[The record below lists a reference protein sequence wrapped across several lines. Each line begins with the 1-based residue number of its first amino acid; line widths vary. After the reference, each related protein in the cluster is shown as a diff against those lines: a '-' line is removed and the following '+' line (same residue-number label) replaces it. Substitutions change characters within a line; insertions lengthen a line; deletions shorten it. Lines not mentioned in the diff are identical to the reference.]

1 MAEKETMADFEA
13 EINASLKRYSEGD
26 MVKGVIAGIENYV
39 VYVDLGTYMQGI
51 ILPTELS
58 DDPSFNMMDDLKIGD
73 EINAIVVNADDGN
86 GNLVLSLKKAN
97 SILAWESLVEGKNN
111 ETVYNVKISQSVN
124 GGWIAYVNGI
134 RGFIPV
140 SRLSMR
146 RIEDADK
153 ESYVG
158 KKVDVIII
166 DVNEEKNSLVLSG
179 RELEEKIAIKE
190 HEEKVRAVK
199 VGTITKGIVESIMP
213 YGCFVNIG
221 DGVSGLVHISQI
233 AHKRLKTPSEVVKPG
248 QEVDVK
254 VIDIKDGKISLSMK
268 ALVDVME
275 KNETDEEEGPS
286 EYLSGEEASTGMASL
301 LAGIK
306 ID

>member
-73 EINAIVVNADDGN
+73 EINAIVVNTDDGN

-199 VGTITKGIVESIMP
+199 VGTITKGTVESIMP

-248 QEVDVK
+248 
-254 VIDIKDGKISLSMK
+254 
-268 ALVDVME
+268 
-275 KNETDEEEGPS
+275 
-286 EYLSGEEASTGMASL
+286 
-301 LAGIK
+301 
-306 ID
+306 

>member
-1 MAEKETMADFEA
+1 MESPRAMKNSVVVPIKHNPPLSAAGSRRDKKDSWTGL
-13 EINASLKRYSEGD
+13 LK
-26 MVKGVIAGIENYV
+26 
-39 VYVDLGTYMQGI
+39 
-51 ILPTELS
+51 
-58 DDPSFNMMDDLKIGD
+58 PSM
-73 EINAIVVNADDGN
+73 
-86 GNLVLSLKKAN
+86 
-97 SILAWESLVEGKNN
+97 
-111 ETVYNVKISQSVN
+111 
-124 GGWIAYVNGI
+124 
-134 RGFIPV
+134 
-140 SRLSMR
+140 
-146 RIEDADK
+146 
-153 ESYVG
+153 
-158 KKVDVIII
+158 
-166 DVNEEKNSLVLSG
+166 SLVLSG

-199 VGTITKGIVESIMP
+199 VGTITKGTVESIMP

>member
-1 MAEKETMADFEA
+1 
-13 EINASLKRYSEGD
+13 
-26 MVKGVIAGIENYV
+26 
-39 VYVDLGTYMQGI
+39 
-51 ILPTELS
+51 
-58 DDPSFNMMDDLKIGD
+58 
-73 EINAIVVNADDGN
+73 
-86 GNLVLSLKKAN
+86 
-97 SILAWESLVEGKNN
+97 
-111 ETVYNVKISQSVN
+111 
-124 GGWIAYVNGI
+124 
-134 RGFIPV
+134 
-140 SRLSMR
+140 
-146 RIEDADK
+146 
-153 ESYVG
+153 
-158 KKVDVIII
+158 
-166 DVNEEKNSLVLSG
+166 
-179 RELEEKIAIKE
+179 
-190 HEEKVRAVK
+190 
-199 VGTITKGIVESIMP
+199 MP

-275 KNETDEEEGPS
+275 KNENDEEEGPS